1 MQNAT
6 NPSLDLDVYI
16 QSSQTEVSE
25 QRTWNTDTFSWKKNY
40 TLITQRHETDISRRK
55 ADDSINKPQTSKAL
69 YSFEEAK
76 NKEYNVALDRVIVKP
91 KSIVQR
97 LKRRLLKASTA
108 PEDTVKMNTSRPPEQ
123 IIVYRAVGG

>member
-55 ADDSINKPQTSKAL
+55 ADDSINKPQ
-69 YSFEEAK
+69 
-76 NKEYNVALDRVIVKP
+76 
-91 KSIVQR
+91 
-97 LKRRLLKASTA
+97 
-108 PEDTVKMNTSRPPEQ
+108 
-123 IIVYRAVGG
+123 VGLVHHAE